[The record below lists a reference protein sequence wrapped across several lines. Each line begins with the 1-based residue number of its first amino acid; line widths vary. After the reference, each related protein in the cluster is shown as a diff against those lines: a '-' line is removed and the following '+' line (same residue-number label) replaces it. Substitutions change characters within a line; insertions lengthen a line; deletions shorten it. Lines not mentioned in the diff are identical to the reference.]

1 MASIVLIL
9 GVNTCLVQGMLEEGE
24 IGVKSVGGD
33 EVNLV
38 DDEEELLIAQI
49 GLDATIDV
57 EGVLDAALG
66 GGGISKTGAID
77 EPKHNL
83 STLET
88 LIGSLDAH
96 GLDLVAG
103 VANACGVDE
112 ANELPVEEDGVLDDV
127 ARGAVNIAHDGTF
140 VAQQVV
146 EKGGL
151 ADIGLADD
159 CHRDAITDGL
169 TRAEGVGQTHNLGID
184 LTGNVEQFRAIGK
197 LNILLAEIEFE
208 FEQRRKTE
216 QLVVQSV
223 ELAADAALHL
233 TEGKTMGGGILCR
246 NEVGHGFGLTEVHT
260 PIGKGT
266 SRELATLCHAY
277 TAEGGEDMEQFLL
290 DICRTMAG
298 DLDHVFARETMGR
311 TIECHDDFVEHFLGV
326 GMNDP
331 AKGEGVGCALV
342 ESMSSLERLEDLGT
356 CRNRIRATDA
366 NDGYSANARWGGKG
380 ANSHISSN
388 SMISP
393 SEGS

>member
-1 MASIVLIL
+1 
-9 GVNTCLVQGMLEEGE
+9 MLEEGE
-24 IGVKSVGGD
+24 IGVKGVGGD
-33 EVNLV
+33 EINLV

-66 GGGISKTGAID
+66 GGGIGKTGAID

-83 STLET
+83 STLEA
-88 LIGSLDAH
+88 LIGALDTH

-112 ANELPVEEDGVLDDV
+112 ANELPIEEDGVLDDV
-127 ARGAVNIAHDGTF
+127 ARGAVHIAHDGTF

-146 EKGGL
+146 EEGGL
-151 ADIGLADD
+151 ADIGFADD
-159 CHRDAITDGL
+159 CHRNAIADGL

-197 LNILLAEIEFE
+197 LNILFAEVEFE

-233 TEGKTMGGGILCR
+233 TEGKTMGSGILCR
-246 NEVGHGFGLTEVHT
+246 NEVGHGFGLTEVHS

-266 SRELATLCHAY
+266 PRELAPLCHAH
-277 TAEGGEDMEQFLL
+277 TAAGGEDMEQFLL

-298 DLDHVFARETMGR
+298 DLDHIFARETMGR
-311 TIECHDDFVEHFLGV
+311 TIECHDDFVEHFLGF

-331 AKGEGVGCALV
+331 AKGEGMCRAKV
-342 ESMSSLERLEDLGT
+342 EGMSGLERLEDLGT

-366 NDGYSANARWGGKG
+366 NDGYSANARRGGKG